1 MTNLKKFSRLT
12 SLLLILALLSSCG
25 STSTDTKDTSA
36 SSDTTAEPVE
46 TEETD
51 GLPDK
56 KMDGFE
62 FSINHFNKSWL
73 SWATVDLEATEENG
87 DLVNDAIY
95 KRNRGIEERFD
106 CKININESDKINT
119 ADIQSEVMAGD
130 SNYDVWFSYDLWTLG
145 VAQYLMD
152 WNELPHVQLDREWWN
167 PLATDVFNVGGKQY
181 AASGNFSLAVLS
193 RASGFIMNKDV
204 YNTLNSDVDV
214 YKEAADGTWTIDKM
228 ASVAKL
234 AYSDL
239 NGDGAIG
246 SGDRFGVVGSW
257 KETFNRF
264 ILGSGVSYV
273 SKDDEGYPVFNLP
286 GNENAINKL
295 IKIYDTFMQDEIF
308 KGNISSNVDADGG
321 TGNFDKGEALFQ
333 ANNLMGLEGKRKLEI
348 DIGFVPC
355 PKYDEN
361 QERYYAPSFGA
372 EIAVLLKTLPEER
385 FENVGI
391 ILEALAFDS
400 QKNLIPTYKEVVL
413 KTKSARDD
421 ESAAMI
427 DIIVDSISF
436 EFGLNA
442 WQNTVANPLVS
453 QTYAAGNPNFA
464 STLASMQTSV
474 NTAIENLKTTLA
486 E

>member
-1 MTNLKKFSRLT
+1 MNKRVTQLLCLVMALT
-12 SLLLILALLSSCG
+12 LVSCG
-25 STSTDTKDTSA
+25 GGTADPFETTP
-36 SSDTTAEPVE
+36 SDTTADPVE

-51 GLPDK
+51 GLPDT

-73 SWATVDLEATEENG
+73 SWATLDLEATEENG

-95 KRNRGIEERFD
+95 RRNRSIEERFD
-106 CKININESDKINT
+106 CKININEVDRIGGNE
-119 ADIQSEVMAGD
+119 IQAEVMAGD

-145 VAQYLMD
+145 AAQYLMD
-152 WNELPHVQLDREWWN
+152 WNELPHLSLDREWWN
-167 PLATDVFNVGGKQY
+167 PLATEVFNVGGKQY

-204 YNTLNSDVDV
+204 YNTLNSDVDI

-239 NGDGAIG
+239 NGDGNIN

-264 ILGSGVSYV
+264 ILGAGVSYI
-273 SKDDEGYPVFNLP
+273 SKDKDGYPVFDLP

-295 IKIYDTFMQDEIF
+295 IKIYDTFMQDEIY
-308 KGNISSNVDADGG
+308 KGNLSDNVDGSGG
-321 TGNFDKGEALFQ
+321 TGSFDDGEALFQ
-333 ANNLMGLEGKRKLEI
+333 ADNLMGLESKRKLEI
-348 DIGFVPC
+348 DIGFIPC
-355 PKYDEN
+355 PKYDES

-385 FENVGI
+385 FDNVGI

-442 WQNTVANPLVS
+442 WQDTVANPLVR

-474 NTAIENLKTTLA
+474 NTAIEKLRTTLA